1 MKTGDDI
8 NNTPELSPLTEEERA
23 IINIMELAVDYN
35 MSVSEDFIEK
45 YNKIMKRIGGKQDER
60 KSSNSG
66 QTVTDSG

>member
-1 MKTGDDI
+1 MKTGDGI
-8 NNTPELSPLTEEERA
+8 NNTLELARLTEEERA

>member
-8 NNTPELSPLTEEERA
+8 NNTLELSRLTDEERA